1 MPKHYST
8 GEFAAAIGK
17 SISTVQRWD
26 RAGILKAH
34 RTATNRRYYTED
46 QVQQADGLEPASSA
60 EAPKKIVLYTRV
72 SSRNQKD
79 DLVNQVEFLRQF
91 ANARGMIVDEIIEDI
106 GSGLNYNRKK
116 WNSLIDQC
124 FDGQIGTILVTHK
137 DRFIRFG
144 FDWFERTLKRFG
156 AKITVVNNESTS
168 PQEEMVQDIIS
179 ILHVF
184 SCRIYGLRKYKD
196 KIRRDPQCNAEK
208 EALPDEKEE
217 KDHSAF

>member
-1 MPKHYST
+1 MPKYYST
-8 GEFAAAIGK
+8 GEFAAEIGK
-17 SISTVQRWD
+17 AISTVQRWD

-46 QVQQADGLEPASSA
+46 QVQQANGLEPAPSDEVS
-60 EAPKKIVLYTRV
+60 KKTVLYARV

-91 ANARGMIVDEIIEDI
+91 ANARGMIVDETVEEI

-116 WNSLIDQC
+116 WNILINQC
-124 FDGQIGTILVTHK
+124 FDGQVGTILVTHK

-196 KIRRDPQCNAEK
+196 KIRKDPQCNEGK
-208 EALPDEKEE
+208 EGVPDG
-217 KDHSAF
+217 KDKHS

>member
-1 MPKHYST
+1 MEKYYST
-8 GEFAAAIGK
+8 GEFAAVIGK
-17 SISTVQRWD
+17 SIPTVQRWD
-26 RAGILKAH
+26 REGILKAH

-46 QVQQADGLEPASSA
+46 QIRQANGLEPVPSEKPLRKTVIYA
-60 EAPKKIVLYTRV
+60 RV

-79 DLVNQVEFLRQF
+79 DLKNQVEFLCQF
-91 ANARGMIVDEIIEDI
+91 ANARGMIVDEVIEDI

-116 WNSLIDQC
+116 WNRLIDQC
-124 FDGQIGTILVTHK
+124 FDGQIGTILITHK

-156 AKITVVNNESTS
+156 AKIIVVNNESTS

-196 KIRRDPQCNAEK
+196 KIRKDPQCNAEK
-208 EALPDEKEE
+208 EAVSDDEKE
-217 KDHSAF
+217 HS